1 MSNEGDSLFIVASW
15 GTEVA
20 ERCYAPFVIGTTA
33 QASDVKSNI
42 FLMMDAV
49 LIAKKGF
56 AKKVKAPGFPP
67 LEELIESF
75 TDEGG
80 KIYVCS
86 NSAAFRGI
94 GEKDVIEGS
103 EIAGAALM
111 VDEILEHK
119 RTVYI

>member
-1 MSNEGDSLFIVASW
+1 MSNNEDSLFLVASW

-33 QASDVKSNI
+33 QASDVKANI

-49 LIAKKGF
+49 LLAKKGY

-67 LEELIESF
+67 LVDLIKSF
-75 TDEGG
+75 RDEGG
-80 KIYVCS
+80 KVYVCS

-94 GEKDVIEGS
+94 SENDIIEGS